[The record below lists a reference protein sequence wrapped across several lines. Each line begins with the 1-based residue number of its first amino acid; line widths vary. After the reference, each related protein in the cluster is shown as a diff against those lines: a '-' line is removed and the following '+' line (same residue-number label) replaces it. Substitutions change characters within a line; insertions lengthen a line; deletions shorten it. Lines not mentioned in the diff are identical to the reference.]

1 MEEKAVPFAGCAFS
15 KNPLRSP
22 LEATTPPKAV
32 DMRVGNIVGSVL
44 ALFLVLPACA
54 LAKGPA
60 ARQGAVKM
68 SAAQKSQWASYPVA
82 LIGQWEPGPNPC
94 KLPLTYDS
102 DAGFKIA
109 ARLLQGYEHSDTPK
123 KVQQIS
129 AAPKAWRIE
138 AIEEHDEDKNPVVD
152 IYVLSGNYLTVT
164 DGERSTTYNRCR

>member
-1 MEEKAVPFAGCAFS
+1 MQIVQKAVLAFPKS
-15 KNPLRSP
+15 NAIL
-22 LEATTPPKAV
+22 PKAI
-32 DMRVGNIVGSVL
+32 DMRIGKIVGSAL
-44 ALFLVLPACA
+44 ALLFVLPACS
-54 LAKGPA
+54 LAKGPGA
-60 ARQGAVKM
+60 APGAVKM
-68 SAAQKSQWASYPVA
+68 SATRKSLESSYPAA
-82 LIGQWEPGPNPC
+82 LAGQWEPGPNPC

-152 IYVLSGNYLTVT
+152 IYVLSGDYLTVT
-164 DGERSTTYNRCR
+164 DGERSTTYNKCR